1 MRSCLPPSALRG
13 TRVAALL
20 LAAAIAAAVTACGS
34 STPSASGTGASGTT
48 ASATAPAG
56 DWTLNIGMT
65 ATNGVVDGNMAWGRY
80 AGTLLAALKPVGVDK
95 ITFATFE
102 AGPQVQAALQSG
114 AVQVAVTGD
123 LPALQAR
130 GTTAGD
136 DTRQI
141 GFSEINEDEW
151 LIGRKGGPTTV
162 AGMAGGIIAAATDTV
177 RYRFAYGLL
186 SQDGLLGKVT
196 LSNLGTPEAVAAL
209 ESGKIDA
216 TPLSGAQAIEFADEG
231 YPVIAKASQYPALM
245 ATEETT
251 ALQSFLNKHP
261 GFAAAWG
268 NALTDTNKSIHAHAS
283 AFFKYDAGID
293 HVTAAEEQ
301 AGTPLNEF
309 NTTPFPA
316 AGVAQLESTYEFSTK
331 LHLIDDPFSV
341 TSWLLKG

>member
-1 MRSCLPPSALRG
+1 MRSCLPPSAVRRS
-13 TRVAALL
+13 RVAALV
-20 LAAAIAAAVTACGS
+20 LAAVIGMAVTACGS
-34 STPSASGTGASGTT
+34 SASSASGTAAASST
-48 ASATAPAG
+48 AASSTATSE
-56 DWTLNIGMT
+56 WTLNIGMT

-114 AVQVAVTGD
+114 AVQVAITGD

-130 GTTAGD
+130 GTSAGA

-196 LSNLGTPEAVAAL
+196 LSNLGTPEAIAAL

-216 TPLSGAQAIEFADEG
+216 TPLSGAQAIEFEDEG
-231 YPVIAKASQYPALM
+231 YPVVARADQYPALM

-251 ALQSFLNKHP
+251 ALQSFLNQHP
-261 GFAAAWG
+261 GFATAWG
-268 NALTDTNKSIHAHAS
+268 NALADTNKSIDAHSS

-316 AGVAQLESTYEFSTK
+316 AGVSQLESTYEFSTK
-331 LHLIDDPFSV
+331 LHLIEDPFSV